1 MGTYR
6 QIHYHIVFSTK
17 NRVPSLD
24 KSNRELLYKFIWGI
38 LKKNRCYLYRING
51 TENHLHLLIHLH
63 PSVSLA
69 NLIKDIK
76 LAGSDFIKKENLFPN
91 FTGWQK
97 GYGAFTHHVRDKYR
111 LIEYIK
117 NQENH
122 HKKIGW
128 KEEFKALLEEH
139 KIDFNEKYLV

>member
-17 NRVPSLD
+17 NRLPSLD
-24 KSNRELLYKFIWGI
+24 KPHREMLYKYIWGI

-69 NLIKDIK
+69 HLIKDIK
-76 LAGSDFIKKENLFPN
+76 LASSDFIKRENLFPN

-97 GYGAFTHHVRDKYR
+97 GYGAFTHHVQDKYR

-117 NQENH
+117 NQEDH
-122 HKKIGW
+122 HKTVSW
-128 KEEFKALLEEH
+128 KQEFRSLLKEH
-139 KIDFNEKYLV
+139 EIDFNEKYLL